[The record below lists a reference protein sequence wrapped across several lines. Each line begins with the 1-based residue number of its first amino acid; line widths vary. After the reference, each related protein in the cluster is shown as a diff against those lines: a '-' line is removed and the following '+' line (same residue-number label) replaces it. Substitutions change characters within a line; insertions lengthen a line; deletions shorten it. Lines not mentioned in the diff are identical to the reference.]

1 MRICISNV
9 SGIIRRAVSPSVWP
23 FRPYLSAGARRV
35 SIMASATTLDDLNK
49 YMVVAAATI
58 DGMAGQGGFSTPA
71 RRSIRTVT
79 YRV

>member
-1 MRICISNV
+1 MY
-9 SGIIRRAVSPSVWP
+9 RAS
-23 FRPYLSAGARRV
+23 LGARYLPLSGRFGRISRPARV
-35 SIMASATTLDDLNK
+35 VYQSWRPSATTLDDLNK